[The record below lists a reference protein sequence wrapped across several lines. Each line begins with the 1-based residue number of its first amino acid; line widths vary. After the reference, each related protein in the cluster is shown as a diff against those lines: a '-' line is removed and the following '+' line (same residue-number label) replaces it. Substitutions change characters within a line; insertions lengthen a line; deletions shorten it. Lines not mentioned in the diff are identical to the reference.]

1 MKKILFL
8 FLISS
13 LYLSSQTVQKVEVI
27 KSDDQINKLFN
38 EIGNNELKVD
48 LLDLIANTSIDV
60 TYEKINDPYSSYG
73 ASIYLNLSGD
83 NTSSNWSDLFSLTPY
98 YRFYFFNKRDYGG
111 AGFFAEIFSKFSS
124 MKYDLEYYNYN
135 SNPDQPGTDYWT
147 YDEEKEFTVALGA
160 SIGQKWINKKGWT
173 FEINFGVGRYL
184 TNNKIESMPGRSV
197 TSLRPTAAIKGGFGI
212 GKRF

>member
-111 AGFFAEIFSKFSS
+111 AGFFAEIFSKF
-124 MKYDLEYYNYN
+124 
-135 SNPDQPGTDYWT
+135 
-147 YDEEKEFTVALGA
+147 
-160 SIGQKWINKKGWT
+160 
-173 FEINFGVGRYL
+173 
-184 TNNKIESMPGRSV
+184 
-197 TSLRPTAAIKGGFGI
+197 
-212 GKRF
+212 

>member
-60 TYEKINDPYSSYG
+60 TSEESEE
-73 ASIYLNLSGD
+73 
-83 NTSSNWSDLFSLTPY
+83 SL
-98 YRFYFFNKRDYGG
+98 
-111 AGFFAEIFSKFSS
+111 
-124 MKYDLEYYNYN
+124 
-135 SNPDQPGTDYWT
+135 
-147 YDEEKEFTVALGA
+147 
-160 SIGQKWINKKGWT
+160 
-173 FEINFGVGRYL
+173 
-184 TNNKIESMPGRSV
+184 
-197 TSLRPTAAIKGGFGI
+197 
-212 GKRF
+212 

>member
-73 ASIYLNLSGD
+73 ASIYLNLSGN

-147 YDEEKEFTVALGA
+147 YDEEKEFTIALGA

>member
-1 MKKILFL
+1 M
-8 FLISS
+8 SA
-13 LYLSSQTVQKVEVI
+13 QTVQKVEVI

-147 YDEEKEFTVALGA
+147 YDEEKEFTIALGA

>member
-124 MKYDLEYYNYN
+124 MNYNYN

-147 YDEEKEFTVALGA
+147 YDEEKEFTIALGA

>member
-60 TYEKINDPYSSYG
+60 AYEKINDPYSSFG
-73 ASIYLNLSGD
+73 ASIYLNLSD
-83 NTSSNWSDLFSLTPY
+83 KNTSSNWADLFSLTPY

-124 MKYDLEYYNYN
+124 MRYDVEYYNYN
-135 SNPDQPGTDYWT
+135 SNPDLPGIDYWT
-147 YDEEKEFTVALGA
+147 YDEEKEFTIALGA
-160 SIGQKWINKKGWT
+160 SIGQKWVNKKGWT

-184 TNNKIESMPGRSV
+184 TNNKVESMPGRSV

>member
-48 LLDLIANTSIDV
+48 LLDLIASTSIDV
-60 TYEKINDPYSSYG
+60 TYEKIKETID
-73 ASIYLNLSGD
+73 LSVQ
-83 NTSSNWSDLFSLTPY
+83 NTSSNWADLFSLTPC

-124 MKYDLEYYNYN
+124 MRYDVEYYNYN
-135 SNPDQPGTDYWT
+135 SNPDQPGIDYWT
-147 YDEEKEFTVALGA
+147 FDEEKEFTIALGA
-160 SIGQKWINKKGWT
+160 SIGQKWVNKKGWT

-184 TNNKIESMPGRSV
+184 TNNKVESMPGRSV

>member
-124 MKYDLEYYNYN
+124 MKYDLEYFNYN

-147 YDEEKEFTVALGA
+147 YDEEKEFTIALGA

-173 FEINFGVGRYL
+173 FEINFGEG
-184 TNNKIESMPGRSV
+184 T
-197 TSLRPTAAIKGGFGI
+197 
-212 GKRF
+212 

>member
-1 MKKILFL
+1 M
-8 FLISS
+8 
-13 LYLSSQTVQKVEVI
+13 SSQTVQKVEVI

-147 YDEEKEFTVALGA
+147 YDEEKEFTIALGA

>member
-13 LYLSSQTVQKVEVI
+13 LYLSAQTVQKVEVI

-83 NTSSNWSDLFSLTPY
+83 NTSSNWADLCSLTPY

-124 MKYDLEYYNYN
+124 MRYDVEYYNYN
-135 SNPDQPGTDYWT
+135 SNPDQPGIDYWT
-147 YDEEKEFTVALGA
+147 YDEEKEFTIALGA

-173 FEINFGVGRYL
+173 FEINAGVGRYL
-184 TNNKIESMPGRSV
+184 TKNKIESMPGRSV
-197 TSLRPTAAIKGGFGI
+197 TSFRPTAAIKGGFGI